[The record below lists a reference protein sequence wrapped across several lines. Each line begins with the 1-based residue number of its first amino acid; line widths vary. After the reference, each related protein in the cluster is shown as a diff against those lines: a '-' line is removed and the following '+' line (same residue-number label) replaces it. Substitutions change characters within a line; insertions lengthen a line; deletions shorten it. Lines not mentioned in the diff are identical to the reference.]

1 MTERNQREKWWTA
14 ATISGTW
21 CSHMKSNVDKYER
34 DTPDFNPIGW
44 APVSG
49 ERATEVI
56 LIFIFKY
63 FSSPSQADRS
73 LRVTVYSFHCPY
85 CMLLRACSTQS

>member
-21 CSHMKSNVDKYER
+21 CSHMKSNENKYDR

-63 FSSPSQADRS
+63 FFLPRKLIDLCVS
-73 LRVTVYSFHCPY
+73 LCILSTAHI
-85 CMLLRACSTQS
+85 ACF